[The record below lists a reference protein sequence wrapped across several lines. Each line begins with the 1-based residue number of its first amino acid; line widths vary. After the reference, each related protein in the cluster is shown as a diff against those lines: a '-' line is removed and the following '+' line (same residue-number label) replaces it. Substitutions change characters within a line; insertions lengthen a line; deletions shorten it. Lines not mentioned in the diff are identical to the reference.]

1 MHIRVTGGPGTV
13 DGRTRAYLES
23 RIFNAL
29 RSVARDI
36 ARIDVSLSY
45 DSADRS
51 RAVSCT
57 IFLDFT
63 RDEQIVA
70 TAVADWPY
78 AAIDGAVSKAWKIVR
93 TRSLQAV
100 TA

>member
-1 MHIRVTGGPGTV
+1 MHIRVTVGPGTV
-13 DGRTRAYLES
+13 DRRTRAYLES
-23 RIFNAL
+23 RLFNAL
-29 RSVARDI
+29 RPVARDI
-36 ARIDVSLSY
+36 ERIDVSLSY
-45 DSADRS
+45 GSADRS

-93 TRSLQAV
+93 TRSLEAV
-100 TA
+100 PA

>member
-1 MHIRVTGGPGTV
+1 MHIRVTGGPGTA

-23 RIFNAL
+23 RLFNTL
-29 RSVARDI
+29 RSVDRDI

-45 DSADRS
+45 DSADVS
-51 RAVSCT
+51 RAVTCT

-63 RDEQIVA
+63 RGEQIVA

-78 AAIDGAVSKAWKIVR
+78 AAIDGAVSKAWKQVR
-93 TRSLQAV
+93 ARSRETV